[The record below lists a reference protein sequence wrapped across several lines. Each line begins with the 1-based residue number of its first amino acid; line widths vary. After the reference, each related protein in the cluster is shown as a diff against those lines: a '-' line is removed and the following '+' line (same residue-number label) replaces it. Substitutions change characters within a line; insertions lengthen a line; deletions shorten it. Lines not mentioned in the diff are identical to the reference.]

1 MDLKKKVEAMRVVVG
16 SRSCKHSYSM
26 QDVARTLYAYI
37 GELESKLAA
46 PKPAAKKSPAKKAPA
61 KRHRPRKRHRL
72 KRNLKPRVRQT

>member
-46 PKPAAKKSPAKKAPA
+46 PKPAAKKAPAKKAPA
-61 KRHRPRKRHRL
+61 KKAPANKQAPA
-72 KRNLKPRVRQT
+72 KKKS